1 MRKYYGF
8 KKNAN
13 TWILMLRTVCFLAV
27 FCCFVFTSYAQE
39 AMKLEDF
46 MRGVNKRLL
55 ELKKTQK
62 IIEERTKVFKKLKII
77 DKNAEL
83 IMAGFDCNTDTRDQS
98 NLYAYLYHNKKAPV
112 HYCLVIDNFGTIPVA
127 MNYKADKYLFKA
139 NNKYYTPLV
148 SKKRYD
154 DGQLYPRQLTFV
166 DLGFNEVP
174 AEDIEALAARINLG
188 KTVIYLTRYYKK

>member
-1 MRKYYGF
+1 
-8 KKNAN
+8 
-13 TWILMLRTVCFLAV
+13 
-27 FCCFVFTSYAQE
+27 
-39 AMKLEDF
+39 
-46 MRGVNKRLL
+46 
-55 ELKKTQK
+55 
-62 IIEERTKVFKKLKII
+62 
-77 DKNAEL
+77 
-83 IMAGFDCNTDTRDQS
+83 
-98 NLYAYLYHNKKAPV
+98 
-112 HYCLVIDNFGTIPVA
+112 